1 MKIAVLSGA
10 DKNAGDFLI
19 VHRSKELLRKF
30 FPGCELI
37 DFARNRPL
45 QPRLEELNQCSLV
58 VFAGGPGYVPDMYPG
73 RFPLV
78 ANLDDII
85 PPIMVLGMG
94 GYTPTRDASNIKFN
108 ERSRELLSRI
118 ERDGFG
124 LGCRDL
130 ITAELLRSNG
140 YDSAVFT
147 GCPAWYDLSKVA
159 ETGLLMKPNL
169 GQVKTIA
176 ISDPAKRGNLD
187 AVKHLVSALEE
198 AFPDASMKIVFH
210 RGWRADGH
218 SRGALAKRQTK
229 LVSWAEGHGI
239 PSVDISYGW
248 EGFHEYDSCDL
259 HVGYRVHAH
268 LYNMSQRKPSFLIE
282 EDGRGYGANDAL
294 GRKTHV
300 GIKRNPGYARK
311 FSAGLSRI
319 GVDWCPFNASHAS
332 TAESMVAYVMNEAA
346 GGYPDNE
353 ASCRAAN
360 MAFNAMKNQLDS
372 AFSRLESGC

>member
-30 FPGCELI
+30 FPGCELV
-37 DFARNRPL
+37 DFARNQPL
-45 QPRLEELNQCSLV
+45 QPRLDELNQCTLV

-78 ANLDDII
+78 ENLDDIV

-94 GYTPTRDASNIKFN
+94 GYTPTRDVTNIRFS

-124 LGCRDL
+124 LGCRDR

-140 YDSAVFT
+140 FGAAVFT

-159 ETGLLMKPNL
+159 EAGLLMKPERD
-169 GQVKTIA
+169 QIETIA
-176 ISDPAKRGNLD
+176 ISDPAERGNLD
-187 AVKHLVSALEE
+187 AIKYLVSRLEE
-198 AFPDASMKIVFH
+198 VFPDASIKIVFH
-210 RGWRADGH
+210 RGWSADGH
-218 SRGALAKRQTK
+218 SRGALAKRQAK
-229 LVSWAEGHGI
+229 LVSWAEKRGI
-239 PSVDISYGW
+239 RTVDISYGW
-248 EGFHEYDSCDL
+248 EGFHEYDTCDL

-268 LYNMSQRKPSFLIE
+268 LYNVSQRKPSFLIE
-282 EDGRGYGANDAL
+282 EDGRGFGANDAL

-300 GIKRNPGYARK
+300 SIKRTPDFVRK
-311 FSAGLSRI
+311 LSTALSRI
-319 GVDWCPFNASHAS
+319 GIDWCPGNDSHSA
-332 TAESMVAYVMNEAA
+332 TAETMAAYVMSEVA
-346 GGYPDNE
+346 GGYPENE
-353 ASCRAAN
+353 ASCRVAMETFEAMSEQLASAARL
-360 MAFNAMKNQLDS
+360 LDGG
-372 AFSRLESGC
+372 R